1 MMQTSSSAA
10 AAMKSRV
17 YKNGTYSADGIY
29 RSPAGGESVSIT
41 LTLKDDV
48 VTATS
53 FQGHATAPKSVV
65 MQEKFAAGFQELVV
79 GKSIDELSLDVVNGS
94 SLTGAGFMDAVAK
107 IKAEAKA

>member
-1 MMQTSSSAA
+1 MQSHI
-10 AAMKSRV
+10 
-17 YKNGTYSADGIY
+17 YKNGAYSADGTY

-48 VTATS
+48 ITDAT
-53 FQGHATAPKSVV
+53 FVGHTTSPKSERY
-65 MQEKFAAGFQELVV
+65 QGLFADGFKEYVV
-79 GKSIDELSLDVVNGS
+79 GKSIDELSLTVVNGS